1 MTDNTTLVS
10 LTENAAKQI
19 SIIMKKQGFDKFL
32 RISVQ
37 GGGCSGFQY
46 KYDFSDIADK
56 DDLIVEKNG
65 AKVLIDII
73 SLEFLTGA
81 TIDFTDE
88 LIGSSF
94 KINNPNATAGCG
106 CGTSF
111 SV

>member
-1 MTDNTTLVS
+1 MPDNTTLVS

-19 SIIMKKQGFDKFL
+19 SQIMKNQGFDKFL

-46 KYDFSDIADK
+46 KYDFADIAEKEDH
-56 DDLIVEKNG
+56 LVEKNG
-65 AKVLIDII
+65 AKVLIDNI
-73 SLEFLTGA
+73 SLEFLSGA
-81 TIDFTDE
+81 TIDFVNE

>member
-1 MTDNTTLVS
+1 MSDNTTLVS

-19 SIIMKKQGFDKFL
+19 SVMMKKQGFDKFL
-32 RISVQ
+32 RISVE
-37 GGGCSGFQY
+37 GGGGSGFQY
-46 KYDFSDIADK
+46 KYDFSDVADK

-65 AKVLIDII
+65 AKVLIDSI
-73 SLEFLTGA
+73 SLEFLLGA
-81 TIDFTDE
+81 TIDFTNE